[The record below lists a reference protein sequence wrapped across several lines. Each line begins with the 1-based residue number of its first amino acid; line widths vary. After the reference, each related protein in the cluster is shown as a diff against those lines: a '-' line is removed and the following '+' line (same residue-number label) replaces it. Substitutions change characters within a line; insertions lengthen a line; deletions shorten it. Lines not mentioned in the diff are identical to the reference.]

1 MKKWMLAL
9 TLTSGVLVLSACSG
23 SSGNVAQSSSG
34 NVTKDELYTMMKNK
48 IGTQA
53 LQQLIYEKVLSK
65 KYTVTDKELNDK
77 VAQLK
82 KDLGSNFQMALAQ
95 YGYKNESDLKE
106 TMKIGMLQEKA
117 AMQDVKVTDKELQDY
132 YNNYKP
138 DIRARHILVADEA
151 TANQIKQQLDAG
163 AKFED
168 LAKKDSTDTASA
180 QNGGDLGWF
189 GTGKMDP
196 DFEKA
201 AFALKVNEISAPVKT
216 QYGYHIIQKT
226 GEKPKKS
233 FNAMKKDIITAVKE
247 SKLTNDI
254 INARMT
260 KELKAANVKVDDK
273 DLQDALNPASTSGAA
288 TGGAAGGTTGGAG
301 GVTTGQ

>member
-23 SSGNVAQSSSG
+23 GSSDNVAQSSAG
-34 NVTKDELYTMMKNK
+34 DITKDQLYTMMKDK

-53 LQQLIYEKVLSK
+53 LQQLLYEKVLSK

-95 YGYKNESDLKE
+95 YGYKDENDLKT
-106 TMKIGMLQEKA
+106 TMKVGMLQEKA
-117 AMQDVKVTDKELQDY
+117 AMQDVKVTDKELKDY
-132 YNNYKP
+132 YNNYQP

-151 TANQIKQQLDAG
+151 TANDIKKQLDAG

-168 LAKKDSTDTASA
+168 LAKKYSTDTGTKDK
-180 QNGGDLGWF
+180 GGDLGWF
-189 GTGKMDP
+189 GKGKMDP

-201 AFALKVNEISAPVKT
+201 AFALKVNEISGPVKT

-233 FNAMKKDIITAVKE
+233 FNAMKKDIVTAVKE

-254 INARMT
+254 INARMQ

-273 DLQDALNPASTSGAA
+273 DLQGALDPTTTS
-288 TGGAAGGTTGGAG
+288 GGAAGGGAAGGAAG

>member
-23 SSGNVAQSSSG
+23 SSSNVAQSSAG
-34 NVTKDELYTMMKNK
+34 NVTKDELYTMMKDK

-53 LQQLIYEKVLSK
+53 LQQLLYEKVLSK

-95 YGYKNESDLKE
+95 YGYKNENDLKT
-106 TMKIGMLQEKA
+106 TMKVGMLQEKA

-138 DIRARHILVADEA
+138 DIQARHILVADEA
-151 TANQIKQQLDAG
+151 TANDVKKQLDAG

-168 LAKKDSTDTASA
+168 LAKKYSTDTATKD
-180 QNGGDLGWF
+180 NGGDLGWF

-233 FNAMKKDIITAVKE
+233 FNAMKKDIITAVKQ

-254 INARMT
+254 INKRME
-260 KELKAANVKVDDK
+260 KELKDANVKVDDTA
-273 DLQDALNPASTSGAA
+273 LQGALTPTTSSGA
-288 TGGAAGGTTGGAG
+288 TTGGATG
-301 GVTTGQ
+301 APTGQ

>member
-9 TLTSGVLVLSACSG
+9 TLTSGVLFLSACSG
-23 SSGNVAQSSSG
+23 GSSDNVAQSSAG
-34 NVTKDELYTMMKNK
+34 NITKDQLYTMMKDK

-53 LQQLIYEKVLSK
+53 LQQLLYEKVLSK
-65 KYTVTDKELNDK
+65 KYTVTDKELNAK

-82 KDLGSNFQMALAQ
+82 KDLGTNFQMALAQ
-95 YGYKNESDLKE
+95 YGYKDENDLKA
-106 TMKIGMLQEKA
+106 TMKVGMLQEKA
-117 AMQDVKVTDKELQDY
+117 AMQDVKVTDKELKDY
-132 YNNYKP
+132 YNNYQP

-151 TANQIKQQLDAG
+151 TANDVKKQLDAG

-168 LAKKDSTDTASA
+168 LAKKYSTDTGTKDK
-180 QNGGDLGWF
+180 GGDLGWF
-189 GTGKMDP
+189 GKGKMDP

-201 AFALKVNEISAPVKT
+201 AFALKINEISAPVKT
-216 QYGYHIIQKT
+216 QFGYHIIQKT

-254 INARMT
+254 INARMQ

-273 DLQDALNPASTSGAA
+273 DLQGALNPATTS
-288 TGGAAGGTTGGAG
+288 GGAAGGAAGGAG

>member
-1 MKKWMLAL
+1 MKKWILAL
-9 TLTSGVLVLSACSG
+9 TLTSGVLALSACSA
-23 SSGNVAQSSSG
+23 SSSSDVAQSSAG
-34 NVTKDELYTMMKNK
+34 NVTKDELYTMMKDK

-53 LQQLIYEKVLSK
+53 LQQLLYEKVLSK
-65 KYTVTDKELNDK
+65 KYTVTDKELNAK
-77 VAQLK
+77 VSQLK
-82 KDLGSNFQMALAQ
+82 TDLGSNFQMALAQ
-95 YGYKNESDLKE
+95 YGYKDENDLKT
-106 TMKIGMLQEKA
+106 TMKVGMLQEKA
-117 AMQDVKVTDKELQDY
+117 AMQDVKVTDKELKDY

-138 DIRARHILVADEA
+138 DIKARHILVADEA
-151 TANQIKQQLDAG
+151 TANDVKKQLDAG

-168 LAKKDSTDTASA
+168 LAKKYSTDSGTKDK
-180 QNGGDLGWF
+180 GGDLGWF

-233 FNAMKKDIITAVKE
+233 YDAMKKDIITAVKQ
-247 SKLTNDI
+247 SKLTNDV
-254 INARMT
+254 INARMQ
-260 KELKAANVKVDDK
+260 KELKAANVKIDDSALK
-273 DLQDALNPASTSGAA
+273 DALNPSSSTGST
-288 TGGAAGGTTGGAG
+288 TGGATGGTTGTT